1 MKNLEYKGY
10 TGSIEYSKEDGQL
23 YGKVLGIKGLI
34 SYEGATGK
42 QLEADFM
49 EAIDAYLADCKLDRV
64 APEKPF
70 KGSFNVRISPKL
82 HRKAALLAMEEKSS
96 LNSFVAESIRERI
109 IKESGDQKKEL
120 PSVKEGSS
128 VMSG

>member
-1 MKNLEYKGY
+1 MKYLEYKGY

-34 SYEGATGK
+34 SYEGATGE
-42 QLEADFM
+42 QLEADFV
-49 EAIDAYLADCKLDRV
+49 DAVDTYLADCKQDHV
-64 APEKPF
+64 EPEKPY

-82 HRKAALLAMEEKSS
+82 HRKAALLAMEEKTS

-109 IKESGDQKKEL
+109 S
-120 PSVKEGSS
+120 KEGDDLKKKNSLR
-128 VMSG
+128 

>member
-1 MKNLEYKGY
+1 MKNLTYKGY

-23 YGKVLGIKGLI
+23 YGKVLGIRGLI
-34 SYEGATGK
+34 SFEGDTGK
-42 QLEADFM
+42 KLEADFM
-49 EAIDAYLADCKLDRV
+49 DAIDAYLTDCKQNSV

-82 HRKAALLAMEEKSS
+82 HRKAALLAMEENSS

-109 IKESGDQKKEL
+109 IKESGDKKR
-120 PSVKEGSS
+120 VKKRKSS
-128 VMSG
+128 NFQG

>member
-42 QLEADFM
+42 KLEADFM
-49 EAIDAYLADCKLDRV
+49 DTIDTYLADCKQDRI

-82 HRKAALLAMEEKSS
+82 HRKAALLAMEEKTS
-96 LNSFVAESIRERI
+96 LNGFVAESIRERI
-109 IKESGDQKKEL
+109 NKESGDQKKKNSL
-120 PSVKEGSS
+120 R
-128 VMSG
+128 